1 MRNLFTCVIRAKKN
15 ITSWKT
21 IYVISDY
28 IPDWTEGFCVM
39 DFEKGVKFRK
49 LYPRRFF
56 FFPSLTVGRDWNFL
70 ISGLLCPY
78 LGVLVLTLSIGWE
91 PRSLAN
97 AGLFPWR
104 YILLPSDLVKSDHT
118 ICWNTF
124 LWGILL
130 KTANENVLTC
140 YSQVI
145 LLSVLWQKGFHLPSM
160 FLVEPYC
167 LLQVADFG
175 GHQSSFDLI

>member
-1 MRNLFTCVIRAKKN
+1 
-15 ITSWKT
+15 
-21 IYVISDY
+21 
-28 IPDWTEGFCVM
+28 M

-97 AGLFPWR
+97 AGLFP
-104 YILLPSDLVKSDHT
+104 
-118 ICWNTF
+118 
-124 LWGILL
+124 
-130 KTANENVLTC
+130 
-140 YSQVI
+140 
-145 LLSVLWQKGFHLPSM
+145 
-160 FLVEPYC
+160 
-167 LLQVADFG
+167 
-175 GHQSSFDLI
+175 